1 MLEIWR
7 PALMESTDGLPLAS
21 KIGNLVT
28 DFPYD
33 RVPADPLAQFVLRPE
48 GVLGLLVF
56 YLVSK
61 PIFKQLAKIIDPKAS
76 WFIASIAIHNFLLAV
91 FSLVVAVNSWPIV
104 LGHYRR

>member
-1 MLEIWR
+1 MFEIWR
-7 PALMESTDGLPLAS
+7 PTVMESTDGLPLAS
-21 KIGNLVT
+21 KISDLVT

-33 RVPADPLAQFVLRPE
+33 RIPADPISQLVLRPE
-48 GVLGLLVF
+48 YMVVLLGF

-61 PIFKQLAKIIDPKAS
+61 PIFIQIQKIIDPKAS